1 MRKLFQLHKRED
13 PTLWWG
19 QVIMDFFDLQAS
31 QEKEQ
36 RSSSRIKVQLEFFAR
51 KEKKISQGIRSK
63 AKL

>member
-1 MRKLFQLHKRED
+1 
-13 PTLWWG
+13 
-19 QVIMDFFDLQAS
+19 MDFFDLQAS